1 MILNFLFQ
9 GNNCNWF
16 NYWRKFYVY
25 SFFGNYYCCICIF
38 WGILYDVK
46 NIQNYNEEKNK
57 YKDIKNQLFK
67 DLNIKDIII
76 FEIKKY

>member
-1 MILNFLFQ
+1 MSIVSLGIITAVFGFLGGLYMI
-9 GNNCNWF
+9 G
-16 NYWRKFYVY
+16 
-25 SFFGNYYCCICIF
+25 
-38 WGILYDVK
+38 K

-76 FEIKKY
+76 FEIKRY